1 MEKGKLLKGALTKAP
16 KEKPVQRV
24 SPGVYRG
31 EKGNL
36 VSSKGRVLPKPS
48 QPTPQQVG
56 NAIGQLTPMPQQVGN
71 AVGQLIPMQDN
82 FNRLPMLITGQQP
95 NLGPLYT
102 PMTPAQVGESVAQI
116 QPGMENLIATWE
128 PQPSAN
134 QGGKYRLSPGV
145 YGTREQA
152 IRQQL
157 ESLRN
162 TVTQGQANKR
172 RY

>member
-56 NAIGQLTPMPQQVGN
+56 NA
-71 AVGQLIPMQDN
+71 VGQLVPMQDN
-82 FNRLPMLITGQQP
+82 FDRLPMLITGQQP
-95 NLGPLYT
+95 NRGPLYT
-102 PMTPAQVGESVAQI
+102 PITPTQVGESVAQI
-116 QPGMENLIATWE
+116 QPGIRLTQIQPGMENLLASWE

-152 IRQQL
+152 IQQQL
-157 ESLRN
+157 DRFKN
-162 TVTQGQANKR
+162 TVSQGQANKR

>member
-36 VSSKGRVLPKPS
+36 VTSKGRVLPKPS

-56 NAIGQLTPMPQQVGN
+56 NAIGQLTPMPQQVGD
-71 AVGQLIPMQDN
+71 VVDQLRPMGNWNQS
-82 FNRLPMLITGQQP
+82 PMLITEQQP

-102 PMTPAQVGESVAQI
+102 PMTPAQVGQSVAQI
-116 QPGMENLIATWE
+116 QPGIANLRGNWE

-152 IRQQL
+152 IQQQL
-157 ESLRN
+157 DFLKN
-162 TVTQGQANKR
+162 TLAQGQANKR